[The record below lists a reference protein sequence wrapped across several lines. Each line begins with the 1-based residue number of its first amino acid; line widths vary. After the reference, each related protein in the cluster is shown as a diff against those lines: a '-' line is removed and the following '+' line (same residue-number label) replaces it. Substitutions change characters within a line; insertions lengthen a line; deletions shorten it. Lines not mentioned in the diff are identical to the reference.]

1 MKSAT
6 CPGSC
11 QRGAQPARDTAA
23 GHERPD
29 LLRHRPEDRNRAITF
44 AETPEFGQGEVAERP
59 MAAPNVSRTNE
70 IAHGEPGTQS

>member
-1 MKSAT
+1 
-6 CPGSC
+6 
-11 QRGAQPARDTAA
+11 
-23 GHERPD
+23 
-29 LLRHRPEDRNRAITF
+29 LRHRPEDRNRAITF